1 VVRVVAVVVAVGLV
15 VLFGAASARAVPIV
29 SFKCTPDP
37 SNCNG
42 WYRTN
47 VSINWTVAPP
57 DAVVGGCLS
66 KTYTTD
72 TKGTNELCVANDGE
86 AEVSVQV
93 QIKVDKTAP
102 VVTGGSPG
110 RGADVNGWYNRPVGI
125 AFSGSDQTSG
135 IAACTNTTYSGPDS
149 GTASV
154 AGTCTDN
161 AGNTS
166 APLGYGLKYDAT
178 APVISGAVP
187 DHAANA
193 AGWFNSPVRLD
204 MQASDAT
211 SGIADCPSLSYGG
224 PDTAGASLTGT
235 CSDRAGNSSSRAF
248 PIKYDATRPA
258 VSSGEPAR
266 GADAN
271 GWYNRPVGVAF
282 NGTDQTS
289 GVSSCT
295 STTFSGPDSG
305 TASVPGTCTDRAGNT
320 STPLAFPLK
329 YDATQPTVT
338 SGQAARTP
346 DANGWYDRPVS
357 ISFSGS
363 DGTSGVAGCTT
374 RSYDGPD
381 SATASVAGTCTD
393 AAGNTSSPSSFALK
407 YDDTGPVVT
416 SGQAERPPDH
426 TDWFTHPVRFDFT
439 GTDATSGLASC
450 PPVTYTGPDA
460 ANGAVVGVCQ
470 DQAGNSSSRD
480 FPLKYDATAPVVE
493 DLGAAGGDR
502 SVSLSW
508 RTSAD
513 VGSVEVARTPGLG
526 SEPASVVF
534 RGPGSA
540 FVDSSVANGVRYE
553 YEVRVQDLAGNT
565 GSGSVAAVPA
575 APPPPPAPPAPPAP
589 PVSGAAPTTSAPVA
603 APKGQ
608 ETPAPKGVRRLLGPA
623 NGAVLRLGHP
633 PLLEWTPVR
642 GARYYNVQL
651 FRAGRKIL
659 SVWPVRPRYQL
670 ERRWKY
676 AGKPRHLAPGKYRW
690 LVWPGFGPR
699 SKNDYGRRIG
709 PGTFEVRRFRAS
721 GGT

>member
-1 VVRVVAVVVAVGLV
+1 LVRLTAAVLV
-15 VLFGAASARAVPIV
+15 VGMVLAFGAARAEAVPSV
-29 SFKCTPDP
+29 TFSCTPAPQD
-37 SNCNG
+37 CTG
-42 WYRTN
+42 WYRSN
-47 VSINWTVAPP
+47 VSIDWTVLPSTAT
-57 DAVVGGCLS
+57 VTGCQD
-66 KTYTTD
+66 KTYTADTPGTD
-72 TKGTNELCVANDGE
+72 EFCSANDGSSTVTVE
-86 AEVSVQV
+86 LT
-93 QIKVDKTAP
+93 IRLDKTAP
-102 VVTGGSPG
+102 VVTGGQAA
-110 RGADVNGWYNRPVGI
+110 RGADVNGWYNHPVGI
-125 AFSGSDQTSG
+125 TFGGSDQTSG
-135 IAACTNTTYSGPDS
+135 ISACTNTSYSGPDS
-149 GTASV
+149 GAASL
-154 AGTCTDN
+154 AGTCTDK

-178 APVISGAVP
+178 GPVISGAAP
-187 DHAANA
+187 DHPANGN
-193 AGWFNSPVRLD
+193 GWFNSPVRLD
-204 MQASDAT
+204 LQASDAT

-224 PDTAGASLTGT
+224 PDTTGVSLTGNCT
-235 CSDRAGNSSSRAF
+235 DRAGNSSSRAF

-258 VSSGEPAR
+258 VSSGEAGR

-271 GWYNRPVGVAF
+271 GWYNHPVGVAF
-282 NGTDQTS
+282 NGADQTS
-289 GVSSCT
+289 GVSGCT

-329 YDATQPTVT
+329 YDATQPTVN
-338 SGQAARTP
+338 SGQAARAA
-346 DANGWYDRPVS
+346 DANGWYNHPVG
-357 ISFSGS
+357 ITFGGS
-363 DGTSGVAGCTT
+363 DQTSGISACTNT
-374 RSYDGPD
+374 SYSGPD
-381 SATASVAGTCTD
+381 GATASVAGTCTD

-575 APPPPPAPPAPPAP
+575 APPPPPAPPAPP
-589 PVSGAAPTTSAPVA
+589 VSGAAPTTSAPVA

-659 SVWPVRPRYQL
+659 SVWPVRPHYQL

-721 GGT
+721 DGT